1 MKMTA
6 QNEARPAQDRGHQVE
21 YVSPGVNIYET
32 KDGYVLEAEMP
43 GVSKEG
49 LEITLENNELTITGH
64 RSNEAASGEVLFRES
79 HNHVFRR
86 VFELDPTVDPGLIS
100 AKMEQGI
107 LTLTLPKSEKV
118 KPRKISVD

>member
-6 QNEARPAQDRGHQVE
+6 QNEARPAQDRAHQVE
-21 YVSPGVNIYET
+21 YVSPVVNIYET

-64 RSNEAASGEVLFRES
+64 RSNQAHSGEVLFRES

-86 VFELDPTVDPGLIS
+86 VFELDPAVDTGKIS